1 MALWHGEGAEEGIHT
16 LQLIF
21 DELYVSMDTLYQPPF
36 LGEKAAKLAQKTP
49 HCTLSQ
55 TEDSGFH
62 VLLWRMGM
70 QMVLMLELIA

>member
-1 MALWHGEGAEEGIHT
+1 
-16 LQLIF
+16 
-21 DELYVSMDTLYQPPF
+21 MDTLYQPPF

-62 VLLWRMGM
+62 VLLWRMEM
-70 QMVLMLELIA
+70 EMLLLLESDCLGYVYIGHLVG